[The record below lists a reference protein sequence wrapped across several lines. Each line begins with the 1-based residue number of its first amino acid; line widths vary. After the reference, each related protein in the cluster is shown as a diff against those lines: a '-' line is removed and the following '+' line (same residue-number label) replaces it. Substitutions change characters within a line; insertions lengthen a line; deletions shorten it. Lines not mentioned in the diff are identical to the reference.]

1 MIAYR
6 CVLIVVISI
15 LLATTFPVDAKGC
28 WNVNGD
34 VNRKRNNKDC
44 YAAMKKIIFD
54 TSGKAP
60 HLPTDEGVV
69 KTISGGCSLIVKN
82 PNHAIVTEPDIKVA
96 LEALF
101 KKCPNIGGY
110 VMFPNIPQ
118 ASLEIRE
125 RAAAGSR
132 YEAFNPDAELD
143 KPYCYQAK
151 GMPDIK
157 ANDDC
162 IKAYEGLS
170 TDSQGRI
177 SPTTNGAH
185 VVFQSCYLS
194 ISTTDESMLQVMKKD
209 ADAIVKNMITKCDK
223 KSGFVNLRGA
233 QGKNGRVFV
242 ETHAA

>member
-6 CVLIVVISI
+6 CVLIVVISV
-15 LLATTFPVDAKGC
+15 LLATTFPVDAATKGC

-44 YAAMKKIIFD
+44 YAAIKKIIFD

-60 HLPTDEGVV
+60 HLPTDEGAV
-69 KTISGGCSLIVKN
+69 KTISGGCSLIVNN

-110 VMFPNIPQ
+110 VMFPNVPT

-125 RAAAGSR
+125 RAPAGSR

-177 SPTTNGAH
+177 SPTTNGVH
-185 VVFQSCYLS
+185 VVFQSCYASQTGQANIRTPLLLAN
-194 ISTTDESMLQVMKKD
+194 D
-209 ADAIVKNMITKCDK
+209 
-223 KSGFVNLRGA
+223 
-233 QGKNGRVFV
+233 
-242 ETHAA
+242 